1 MSQHRP
7 RRNRLGPRAGRAGHG
22 AGPQARRGRRRAA
35 KAPAQPAPQTAVNA
49 APHKATVEQRAQ
61 AERLDPLA
69 RAAFWSN
76 EAIIDPNDAE
86 AGVKLASALRGL
98 GRNDEAA
105 DAAQQVLVVHPDN
118 KDALLEAA
126 RGYLASGAGFNA
138 IDPLK
143 RLQALDPR
151 DWRSW
156 SLLGV
161 AYEQTERPG
170 DAETAWNQA
179 LALSPDN
186 PGVLATSPCTTR
198 PRAIRPRAE
207 GLLRKAAAQPGS
219 TIQVRLNLALI
230 LGLEGKFAEA
240 EQITRQDLPPEAAN
254 NNLAYMRAAT
264 GGGTDARSWDAL
276 RGAQTAAGS

>member
-1 MSQHRP
+1 MC
-7 RRNRLGPRAGRAGHG
+7 RNTVLAATALALILAAPSLAFAHKHD
-22 AGPQARRGRRRAA
+22 APAAQASAQQAPQDAA
-35 KAPAQPAPQTAVNA
+35 KAAPR
-49 APHKATVEQRAQ
+49 KATAEQRAQ

-76 EAIIDPNDAE
+76 EAIIDPGDAE

-105 DAAQQVLVVHPDN
+105 DAAQQVLVVHPDD
-118 KDALLEAA
+118 KGALLEAA

-143 RLQALDPR
+143 RLQALDAR
-151 DWRSW
+151 DWRAL

-170 DAETAWNQA
+170 EAEAAWNQA
-179 LALSPDN
+179 LALSPNN
-186 PGVLATSPCTTR
+186 PAVLTNLAMHY
-198 PRAIRPRAE
+198 AAKGDQARAE
-207 GLLRKAAAQPGS
+207 SLLRTAAAQPGS
-219 TIQVRLNLALI
+219 TIQVRQNLALI